1 MRDGFQNHR
10 IDQAN
15 RLALVQAAWTQVER
29 RRRRELA
36 SFLQRR
42 LAWQLSLDASHHERQ
57 PQTTLTRGA

>member
-1 MRDGFQNHR
+1 MRDGFHNTR

-42 LAWQLSLDASHHERQ
+42 LAWQLSLDANHREQQ
-57 PQTTLTRGA
+57 PQPTLTRGA